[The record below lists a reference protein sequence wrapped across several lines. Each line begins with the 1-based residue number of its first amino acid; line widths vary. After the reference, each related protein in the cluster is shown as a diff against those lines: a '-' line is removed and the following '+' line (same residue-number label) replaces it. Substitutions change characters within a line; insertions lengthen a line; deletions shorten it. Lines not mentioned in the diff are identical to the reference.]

1 MSVNSKEVS
10 EKVKE
15 LVEPVIRNLGFRLF
29 DVEFKPERG
38 WVLRVIIDREGG
50 VTIRDCE
57 EVSRKI
63 SAILDV
69 EDLIPFSYTLEI
81 SSPGLTRT
89 LEKPE
94 HYAFFRGRLV
104 RIVLREPVGE
114 RREITGYVEDVR
126 EGIITVRE
134 RERGEVLH
142 IPFSAVARGRLEP
155 EKW

>member
-81 SSPGLTRT
+81 SSPGLTRA

>member
-1 MSVNSKEVS
+1 M
-10 EKVKE
+10 
-15 LVEPVIRNLGFRLF
+15 LVEPVVKNLGFRLF

-38 WVLRVIIDREGG
+38 WVLRIIIDREGG

-57 EVSRKI
+57 EVSRKL
-63 SAILDV
+63 SALLDV

-81 SSPGLTRT
+81 SSPGLTRE

-104 RIVLREPVGE
+104 RMILREPVMGK
-114 RREITGYVEDVR
+114 REVTGYIEDVG

-134 RERGEVLH
+134 RERGEVFH

>member
-81 SSPGLTRT
+81 SSPGLTRA

-114 RREITGYVEDVR
+114 RREITGYIEDVR

>member
-81 SSPGLTRT
+81 SSPGLTRA

-104 RIVLREPVGE
+104 KIVLREPVGE